1 MATNKDYGIPEFR
14 LKLDLSQADI
24 GELFFVGR
32 TQVGNIESG
41 KRRLSLGAL
50 NSYTHV
56 WTLVLKADQ
65 SKALKSFTPTE
76 DTSAFIEKLKVRNK
90 VLREQIEVKQSA
102 LDEMKIASE
111 ANTRAL
117 TYLNYVI
124 HYSETLTGSDRVWV
138 RKQIKLKTQ
147 RLEKCGL
154 EAQHTLLI
162 GIARLKAELRENLGV
177 V

>member
-1 MATNKDYGIPEFR
+1 MPELR
-14 LKLDLSQADI
+14 AKLDFSHGEI
-24 GELFFVGR
+24 GELFFIHPG
-32 TQVGNIESG
+32 QVGNIEKG
-41 KRRLSLGAL
+41 KRKLTGDAL
-50 NSYTHV
+50 ISYANLL
-56 WTLVLKADQ
+56 TLVHQGDQ
-65 SKALKSFTPTE
+65 TRALKSFTPTE
-76 DTSAFIEKLKVRNK
+76 DTSAFTDKLKVRNK
-90 VLREQIEVKQSA
+90 VLREQIEVKQTA

-124 HYSETLTGSDRVWV
+124 HHSETLAGSDRVWI
-138 RKQIKLKTQ
+138 RKQIKSKTQ

-162 GIARLKAELRENLGV
+162 GLARLKVELEENLGV

>member
-1 MATNKDYGIPEFR
+1 MHRSQVCKIEKGER
-14 LKLDLSQADI
+14 KLTSDSLISYANLLTLVHQADQT
-24 GELFFVGR
+24 R
-32 TQVGNIESG
+32 
-41 KRRLSLGAL
+41 
-50 NSYTHV
+50 
-56 WTLVLKADQ
+56 
-65 SKALKSFTPTE
+65 ALKPFTPTE
-76 DTSAFIEKLKVRNK
+76 DTSAFIEKLKIHNK

-124 HYSETLTGSDRVWV
+124 HHSETLTGSDRYWV

-162 GIARLKAELRENLGV
+162 GIARLKVELEENLGV